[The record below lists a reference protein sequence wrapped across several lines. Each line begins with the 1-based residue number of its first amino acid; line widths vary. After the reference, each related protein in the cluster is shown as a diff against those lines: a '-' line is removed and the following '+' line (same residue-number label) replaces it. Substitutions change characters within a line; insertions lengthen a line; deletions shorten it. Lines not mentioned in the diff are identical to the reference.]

1 MRPVLNNHTQQVHR
15 FGNPKGIVSTS
26 PGLRGTSYPGWLPA
40 GISTPTGLRPVSTVQ
55 PQPRWGCFPLSRF
68 PKVARASQ
76 PWALSRNPFGIY
88 LRNSRKTCC
97 LGRFLLLAAG
107 LFAHLTASGQTS
119 TNDAISREVSVFN
132 SGLPSATTITTN
144 AEAISREVSVFNSG
158 LPSAATI
165 TTNVE
170 AISRELSV
178 FNSGLPSSATITTNV
193 EAISRELSMFNFG
206 VPPVV
211 FAIGSTNALGDEAN
225 QVPFTLQTVLDLT
238 NLSLT
243 VQTDDSHL
251 HILGVTPS
259 SPEVVSMVLG
269 TANSNG
275 LPIAFTLNPAA
286 IPTTNHVL
294 AWLNFQGITN
304 LDSAIV
310 PLTITHFSTTRS
322 SGQVVPAATANGQV
336 ILIVS
341 KPILVVSGKPQF
353 GITLYGLPGATYA
366 IETTTNLASPGWHE
380 LERLL
385 ESGRVL
391 TLTGLTNNA
400 AQQFYRTEQVG
411 P

>member
-1 MRPVLNNHTQQVHR
+1 MKAGRKWRQLWLGLVMPV
-15 FGNPKGIVSTS
+15 
-26 PGLRGTSYPGWLPA
+26 
-40 GISTPTGLRPVSTVQ
+40 
-55 PQPRWGCFPLSRF
+55 
-68 PKVARASQ
+68 
-76 PWALSRNPFGIY
+76 
-88 LRNSRKTCC
+88 
-97 LGRFLLLAAG
+97 AAG
-107 LFAHLTASGQTS
+107 LFARVTASGQTPAS
-119 TNDAISREVSVFN
+119 DAISREVSVFN
-132 SGLPSATTITTN
+132 YGMPSATTNAEAISHELSVFNYGMPSATSNAEAISREMSVFNFSVPLVATN
-144 AEAISREVSVFNSG
+144 VEAIAREVSVFNYGLPFVAVNTEAISREVSVFNF
-158 LPSAATI
+158 LVPSVATNLEAVSREV
-165 TTNVE
+165 TVFNLGVVFVVTNSE
-170 AISRELSV
+170 AISRELSIL
-178 FNSGLPSSATITTNV
+178 NY
-193 EAISRELSMFNFG
+193 G

-225 QVPFTLQTVLDLT
+225 QVPFALQTVLDLT

-275 LPIAFTLNPAA
+275 LPIAFTFNRAA

-310 PLTITHFSTTRS
+310 PLTITQFTATRG
-322 SGQVVPAATANGQV
+322 SGQGVPAATTNGQV
-336 ILIVS
+336 MLIVRQ
-341 KPILVVSGKPQF
+341 PILALSGTPQF
-353 GITLYGLPGATYA
+353 GITQHGLPGATYA
-366 IETTTNLASPGWHE
+366 IEAATNLAMPVWRE
-380 LERLL
+380 VQRML

-391 TLTGLTNNA
+391 TLTGFTNNA